1 MFRSFGYL
9 IKMYKVIIRCLEA
22 LDTLLRCMR
31 LLYMVFRSF
40 GCLIK
45 MYEVIIRC
53 LEALDTLL
61 RCMRLL

>member
-1 MFRSFGYL
+1 MFS
-9 IKMYKVIIRCLEA
+9 
-22 LDTLLRCMR
+22 
-31 LLYMVFRSF
+31 SF

-53 LEALDTLL
+53 LEALDALL